1 MTADS
6 IYLVTV
12 TSQAVGGSTE
22 TLCAH
27 VNEPKEPLSIVVTL
41 RTDDRN
47 LTILQQGSIKKDFY
61 KCVRFKFRTVELQDP
76 YSNRIG
82 QWLNRTTSVGILDL
96 SYSMS
101 PEAAQGYY
109 TINAWDDKNQQ
120 ISHGFEI
127 KEYVLPKY
135 EVNIDFPSVITN
147 QDKEVTL
154 KVCAK
159 YTYGKPVLGSVN
171 AEVCGQSYG
180 YYWRRRPLPEMVNT
194 DKTGCGSQVINVTE
208 FGLSSGGSFQVNCNV
223 EESGT
228 GLTMQ
233 GSTSAVFTSDYVSVH
248 FEDTPDTYRP
258 GMAFKGKVVVTNS
271 QSSVMKNVP
280 VILYAQY
287 GEKSVNMTLT
297 TDINGTARFSFN
309 TSSWSELP
317 VELRAH
323 HKEGKEPMDFE
334 AYRYYPS
341 GYHYV
346 RPFHSNSKSFLMLT
360 KAPEKLSC
368 NSDATVTASYIISSS
383 ALKTGQKTLDFFYIV
398 LSRGS
403 MVQNGRL
410 SVNTRK
416 ENKGEL
422 TFLLKNTA
430 GLTPYAQ
437 VVVYTVLPSGETVA
451 DSMDFPIEECLPNK
465 VSLKFSSSTALPGE
479 KTSLNLKASPGSL
492 CSVRAIDQSVLLLR
506 PEAELDAAT
515 VLGML
520 PVQILSGYPYNVEE
534 WEPNHCL
541 KPWEIPAELARR
553 KRSILPMYFPYYVNK
568 NDVYNIFRGVG
579 VKIATNTD
587 VKAPVV
593 CHHYNTLMKESIVDD
608 SGRIDLAGPEIVQP
622 VMGSGS
628 NMKGRAQKIRES
640 FPETWIWDL
649 LSVGKSGSVD
659 VAKTVPDTITKFA
672 AGAFC
677 TSNSGFGVAP
687 KTHLT
692 VFKPFFVSLALPY
705 SVIREETFTLKAT
718 VFNYLPKCIMVK
730 VTLANSPQFTA
741 QPCRGCTYTQC
752 VCSEESQTFQW
763 IVTPSEL
770 GKVNITVRAEAV
782 QSRELCGN
790 EVVTLPDKGRVDA
803 VMQSVLVEAEGTKQ
817 SITQN
822 ELICLTDRPQET
834 SVSLTLPKVFVK
846 GSAKSFVTVLGDLM
860 GRALKN
866 IGDLLAMPYGCGEQ
880 NMLNFAP
887 NIYIL
892 QYLESSGQLTPEIK
906 KRAITFLESGYQ
918 RELTYKHDDG
928 SYSAFGR
935 TGPSGNTW
943 LTAFVMKSFGGAKK
957 YIFIDQAN
965 IDQAKDW
972 LKQHQQENGCF
983 ASVGTLFNNMLKGG
997 VSDEVTLSAYIT
1009 AALLE
1014 LGVPKTDEMVV
1025 NSLRCLKESS
1035 RNVANIYATALL
1047 SYTFTLAGDEPMR
1060 QNLLSTLD
1068 QQAKRQ
1074 GVGRYWTMAGNDQ
1087 PTGSVE
1093 VETSAYVLLALL
1105 SGPTLPGFGLN
1116 YSAGIVHWLSK
1127 QQNAYG
1133 GFSSTQDTVVA
1144 LQALAKYSTAT
1155 YNPEG
1160 SITVTVTSPS
1170 GQRNQFTV
1178 NRNNRLLYQEKQL
1191 QEATG
1196 SYKLRAEGAGC
1207 VFVQFALHYNIPPP
1221 PDSLAFKIN
1230 ANTGVCSNT
1239 RSPAFTLTTTV
1250 GYNGTRAET
1259 NMVIINVRLLSGY
1272 KPDETSLQA
1281 LREDP
1286 TIRRLDLDADRV
1298 IFYLDS
1304 LKKNENKSISLKLVQ
1319 EVPVQNLRPAVV
1331 IVYDYYK
1338 ISAGHQKSV
1347 PYSGSQQQSIQHR
1360 SASLPLLYADT
1371 KPGHRSSENIEMASI
1386 YLVTVTSQA
1395 VGGSTETLCA
1405 QIHEPKEPLSIV
1417 VTLRTDDRNLTIL
1430 QQASIKKD
1438 FYKCVPFKVPLVTA
1452 ESVASVDVAFQT
1464 VELEDPYSNRI
1475 GQWLNQTTR
1484 IGILDLSHS
1493 MSPEAAQG
1501 YYTIN
1506 AWDEK
1511 NQQISHGFEIK
1522 EYVLPKYEV
1531 NINFPS
1537 VITIQDKEVT
1547 LKVCAKYTYGKPVLG
1562 SVNAKVCGQDYG
1574 YYWRRPLPDM
1584 VNVCK
1589 TYSMMTDK
1597 TGCGSQVINVT
1608 EFGLSSGG
1616 SFQVNCNV
1624 EESGT
1629 GLNMKGSTSAVFTS
1643 DYISVHF
1650 EDTPDT
1656 YRPGM
1661 AFKGKV
1667 VVTNPQSSLMKNEP
1681 VVVYAFYGDK
1691 KVNVTL
1697 TTDINGTARFSF
1709 NTSDW
1714 STLPVELWA
1723 YHRGGK
1729 KRTDFEAFTYYP
1741 SSYLYVLSRGSMVQ
1755 NDRLSVSVNNGK
1767 ENKGELTF
1775 TLKKTAA
1782 LTPYAQVVVY
1792 TVLPNRETVAD
1803 SMDFPIEECLPN
1815 KVSLQFSSPTAL
1827 PGEKTSLNLKANP
1840 GSLCSVRAIDQSVL
1854 LLRPEA
1860 ELDAAAAFRLLP
1872 FQSLS
1877 GYPYEVDE
1885 WEPYPCLYPW
1895 EEIIPFAEPARRK
1908 RSLFRPYY
1916 GNRNDVYNIFR
1927 AVGIKIATNSDIKE
1941 LRICQYGDMS
1951 IGGRDVMED
1960 MKIASSGIGLDPN
1973 VEKHSENMRK
1983 FFPETWIWDLI
1994 SVGQSGSVDV
2004 AKTVPDAITKW
2015 AAGAFCTSRVGFGV
2029 APKTNLTAFK
2039 PFFVS
2044 LALPYSVIREET
2056 FTLKATVFNYLPKC
2070 IMVKVTLAGSPQFTA
2085 QPCKDCTYTQ
2095 CVCSEESQTFQWIV
2109 TPSDLGKVNITVR
2122 AEAVQSRELCGNEVV
2137 TFPDKGRID
2146 TVMQSILV
2154 AAEGTKQSISQ
2165 NEAIC
2170 VTDCPQETSVSLT
2183 LPKVFVKDSAKSFIT
2198 VLGDLMGRAL
2208 KNIGDLLAMPYG
2220 CGEQNM
2226 LNFAPNI
2233 YILQYLESSGQ
2244 LTPEI
2249 KKRAITF
2256 LQSGYQGQL
2265 KYKHYDGSYSAF
2277 GTSDPSGNTWLTAFV
2292 MKSFGGAKKYI
2303 FIDQTNIDQA
2313 KNWLKRRQQENG
2325 CFASVGKL
2333 YHIGMM
2339 GGVNDEVT
2347 LSAYIT
2353 AALLELGVQKT
2364 DEMVAKSLACLKQ
2377 SSLNITNTY
2386 VTALLSYT
2394 FTLAGDEQMR
2404 QNLLSKLDKQAKRE
2418 GVGRYWTL
2426 TNNVQP
2432 TGSVEVETSAYV
2444 LLALLSG
2451 PTLPGFGLNYS
2462 VGIVHWLTKNQN
2474 AYGGFSST
2482 QDTVVALQ
2490 ALAKYSASTYNPEG
2504 SITVTVTSPSGQN
2517 NQFTVN
2523 QNNRLLYQEKQLQE
2537 ATGTYKLRAEGKG
2550 CVFVQFA
2557 LHYNIPPPP
2566 DSLAFKINAST
2577 GVCSDTRN
2585 PAFTLTTTA
2594 RYSGTRAET
2603 NMVIINVRLLSGYKP
2618 DETSLQALRED
2629 PTIKRL
2635 DLDADHVFFYLDS
2648 LKKNQKSISLQL
2660 AQEVPVQNLKPAV
2673 VIVYDYYKIIYPKQ
2687 FQYQVPVVTVESVA
2701 SVDVVIRGNKTSLNK
2716 TTNIVINPPSN
2727 LLFIQSDK
2735 PIYKPGQTIK
2745 FRIVSLDSNF
2755 LPRNQM
2761 FRTVEL
2767 QDPYSNRIGQWLNRT
2782 TRIGILDLS
2791 HSMSPEAAQGYYTIN
2806 AWDDKNQQISH
2817 GFEIKEYVLPKYEV
2831 NIDFPSVITNQ
2842 DKEVTL
2848 KVCAKY
2854 TYGKPV
2860 LGSVNAKTGKTGCGS
2875 QLINVTEFGLS
2886 SGGSFQ
2892 VNCNVEESG
2901 TGITMQ
2907 GSTSGVIIHDYI
2919 SVHFE
2924 DTVDTYRP
2932 GMIFKGKVMVT
2943 NSQSRPMKN
2952 EPVIVY
2958 AHYGGNNVN
2967 VTLTTDIN
2975 GTGHFSF
2982 NTSDWAEQNVQL
2994 QVLSRG
3000 RSVRMGSLSVS
3011 VNTGK
3016 ENKGELTF
3024 LLKNTAGLTPYA
3036 QVVVYTVLP
3045 NRETVADSMNF
3056 PIEECLPNKVSLNVS
3071 SPTALPGEKISLNL
3085 KANPGSLC
3093 SVRAIDQSVLLLRP
3107 EAELNTEFVF
3117 RMLPVQILS
3126 GYPYNIEEL
3135 EPYPCRYPWEVIP
3148 FAEPARRKRSRI
3160 YYPYYDNKNDVYNI
3174 FKAVGIK
3181 IATNSDVKAPVV
3193 CRYYN
3198 TFKKESIMD
3207 NGGSLGFDVENSMR
3221 VNMPVPDVVLPPK
3234 VEERTENIRKS
3245 FLETWIW
3252 DLIPVGKSGSVDI
3265 AKTVP
3270 DTITKWAA
3278 GAFCTSNAGFGVAPK
3293 TDLIAFKPFF
3303 VSLTLPYSVIREETF
3318 TLKATV
3324 FNYLPKCIMVKVT
3337 LADSPQFTAQPC
3349 KGCTYTQ
3356 CVCSEES
3363 QTFQWIVTPS
3373 ELGKVNIT
3381 VRAEA
3386 VKSQELCGNEV
3397 VTLPDK
3403 GRVDAVMQSVLVQAE
3418 GTKQSVTQN
3427 ELICLTDGPYN
3438 TSVSLTLPKVF
3449 VKDSAKCF
3457 ITVLGDLMG
3466 RALKNIAD
3474 LLAMPYG
3481 CGEQNMLVFAP
3492 NIYILQYLESSGQL
3506 TPEIKNR
3513 AITFLQSGY
3522 QRELTYKHYDGSYS
3536 AFGMSDPSGN
3546 TWWVWL
3552 TAFVMKSF
3560 GGAKKYIFIDQT
3572 NIDQAKDWLKRQQKE
3587 NGCFASVGT
3596 LYHIDMMGGVNDEVS
3611 LSAYITAALLEL
3623 GIPNTN
3629 EMVAKS
3635 LVCLKEYSRNIT
3647 NTYVTALLS
3656 YTFTLAGDE
3665 QMRQNLLSK
3674 LDQQASREGVGRYWT
3689 MANNAQPTG
3698 SVEVETSAYVLLA
3711 LLSGP
3716 TLPGFGLDYSAGI
3729 VHWLTKKQNAYG
3741 GFSSTQDTVVA
3752 LQALAKYSAAI
3763 YNPEGTITVTVT
3775 SPSGQRIQFTV
3786 NRNNRLLYQE
3796 KQLQEATGTYKLRAE
3811 GKGCV
3816 FVQFALH
3823 YNIPP
3828 PPDSLAF
3835 KISASTVCNN
3845 TVNPAFTLN
3854 TTVRYDGT
3862 RAETNMVI
3870 INVRLLS
3877 GYKPDETSLQ
3887 ALREDPTIKRL
3898 DLDADHVFFY
3908 LDSLKKNQ
3916 VKSISLKLVQEVPVQ
3931 NLKPAV
3937 VIVYDY
3943 YKTSE
3948 MSVID
3953 YTSPCA

>member
-1 MTADS
+1 M
-6 IYLVTV
+6 
-12 TSQAVGGSTE
+12 
-22 TLCAH
+22 
-27 VNEPKEPLSIVVTL
+27 
-41 RTDDRN
+41 
-47 LTILQQGSIKKDFY
+47 IKKIVIVGLCESLNVFL
-61 KCVRFKFRTVELQDP
+61 CV
-76 YSNRIG
+76 
-82 QWLNRTTSVGILDL
+82 
-96 SYSMS
+96 
-101 PEAAQGYY
+101 
-109 TINAWDDKNQQ
+109 
-120 ISHGFEI
+120 
-127 KEYVLPKY
+127 
-135 EVNIDFPSVITN
+135 
-147 QDKEVTL
+147 
-154 KVCAK
+154 
-159 YTYGKPVLGSVN
+159 
-171 AEVCGQSYG
+171 
-180 YYWRRRPLPEMVNT
+180 
-194 DKTGCGSQVINVTE
+194 
-208 FGLSSGGSFQVNCNV
+208 LSSF
-223 EESGT
+223 
-228 GLTMQ
+228 
-233 GSTSAVFTSDYVSVH
+233 
-248 FEDTPDTYRP
+248 
-258 GMAFKGKVVVTNS
+258 
-271 QSSVMKNVP
+271 
-280 VILYAQY
+280 
-287 GEKSVNMTLT
+287 
-297 TDINGTARFSFN
+297 
-309 TSSWSELP
+309 
-317 VELRAH
+317 
-323 HKEGKEPMDFE
+323 
-334 AYRYYPS
+334 
-341 GYHYV
+341 
-346 RPFHSNSKSFLMLT
+346 
-360 KAPEKLSC
+360 
-368 NSDATVTASYIISSS
+368 
-383 ALKTGQKTLDFFYIV
+383 
-398 LSRGS
+398 
-403 MVQNGRL
+403 
-410 SVNTRK
+410 
-416 ENKGEL
+416 
-422 TFLLKNTA
+422 
-430 GLTPYAQ
+430 
-437 VVVYTVLPSGETVA
+437 
-451 DSMDFPIEECLPNK
+451 
-465 VSLKFSSSTALPGE
+465 
-479 KTSLNLKASPGSL
+479 
-492 CSVRAIDQSVLLLR
+492 
-506 PEAELDAAT
+506 
-515 VLGML
+515 
-520 PVQILSGYPYNVEE
+520 
-534 WEPNHCL
+534 
-541 KPWEIPAELARR
+541 
-553 KRSILPMYFPYYVNK
+553 
-568 NDVYNIFRGVG
+568 
-579 VKIATNTD
+579 
-587 VKAPVV
+587 
-593 CHHYNTLMKESIVDD
+593 
-608 SGRIDLAGPEIVQP
+608 
-622 VMGSGS
+622 
-628 NMKGRAQKIRES
+628 
-640 FPETWIWDL
+640 
-649 LSVGKSGSVD
+649 
-659 VAKTVPDTITKFA
+659 
-672 AGAFC
+672 
-677 TSNSGFGVAP
+677 
-687 KTHLT
+687 
-692 VFKPFFVSLALPY
+692 
-705 SVIREETFTLKAT
+705 
-718 VFNYLPKCIMVK
+718 
-730 VTLANSPQFTA
+730 
-741 QPCRGCTYTQC
+741 
-752 VCSEESQTFQW
+752 
-763 IVTPSEL
+763 
-770 GKVNITVRAEAV
+770 
-782 QSRELCGN
+782 
-790 EVVTLPDKGRVDA
+790 
-803 VMQSVLVEAEGTKQ
+803 
-817 SITQN
+817 
-822 ELICLTDRPQET
+822 
-834 SVSLTLPKVFVK
+834 
-846 GSAKSFVTVLGDLM
+846 
-860 GRALKN
+860 
-866 IGDLLAMPYGCGEQ
+866 
-880 NMLNFAP
+880 
-887 NIYIL
+887 
-892 QYLESSGQLTPEIK
+892 
-906 KRAITFLESGYQ
+906 
-918 RELTYKHDDG
+918 
-928 SYSAFGR
+928 
-935 TGPSGNTW
+935 
-943 LTAFVMKSFGGAKK
+943 
-957 YIFIDQAN
+957 
-965 IDQAKDW
+965 
-972 LKQHQQENGCF
+972 
-983 ASVGTLFNNMLKGG
+983 
-997 VSDEVTLSAYIT
+997 
-1009 AALLE
+1009 
-1014 LGVPKTDEMVV
+1014 
-1025 NSLRCLKESS
+1025 
-1035 RNVANIYATALL
+1035 
-1047 SYTFTLAGDEPMR
+1047 
-1060 QNLLSTLD
+1060 
-1068 QQAKRQ
+1068 
-1074 GVGRYWTMAGNDQ
+1074 
-1087 PTGSVE
+1087 
-1093 VETSAYVLLALL
+1093 
-1105 SGPTLPGFGLN
+1105 
-1116 YSAGIVHWLSK
+1116 
-1127 QQNAYG
+1127 
-1133 GFSSTQDTVVA
+1133 
-1144 LQALAKYSTAT
+1144 
-1155 YNPEG
+1155 
-1160 SITVTVTSPS
+1160 
-1170 GQRNQFTV
+1170 
-1178 NRNNRLLYQEKQL
+1178 
-1191 QEATG
+1191 
-1196 SYKLRAEGAGC
+1196 
-1207 VFVQFALHYNIPPP
+1207 
-1221 PDSLAFKIN
+1221 
-1230 ANTGVCSNT
+1230 
-1239 RSPAFTLTTTV
+1239 
-1250 GYNGTRAET
+1250 
-1259 NMVIINVRLLSGY
+1259 
-1272 KPDETSLQA
+1272 
-1281 LREDP
+1281 
-1286 TIRRLDLDADRV
+1286 
-1298 IFYLDS
+1298 
-1304 LKKNENKSISLKLVQ
+1304 
-1319 EVPVQNLRPAVV
+1319 
-1331 IVYDYYK
+1331 
-1338 ISAGHQKSV
+1338 
-1347 PYSGSQQQSIQHR
+1347 
-1360 SASLPLLYADT
+1360 
-1371 KPGHRSSENIEMASI
+1371 SI

-1452 ESVASVDVAFQT
+1452 ESVASVDVAVRGGKISLNKTTKILINLPKNLLFIQSDKPIYKPGQTIKIRIVSLDSKFLPRNQVFQT

-1741 SSYLYVLSRGSMVQ
+1741 SSYLYVRPFYSKSKSFLILTKAPEKLSCNSDATVTASYIIQGGALKTGQKTLDFFYIVLSRGSMVQ

-2095 CVCSEESQTFQWIV
+2095 CVCSEESQTFQWI
-2109 TPSDLGKVNITVR
+2109 
-2122 AEAVQSRELCGNEVV
+2122 SRELCGNEVV

-2517 NQFTVN
+2517 NQFT
-2523 QNNRLLYQEKQLQE
+2523 
-2537 ATGTYKLRAEGKG
+2537 
-2550 CVFVQFA
+2550 FA

-2648 LKKNQKSISLQL
+2648 LKKNQVKSISLQL

-2673 VIVYDYYKIIYPKQ
+2673 VIVYDYYKISIIYLVTVNSQAVGGSTETLCAHVHEPKEPLSIVVTLRTDNRNLTILQ
-2687 FQYQVPVVTVESVA
+2687 QASIKKDYYRCVLFKVPVVTVESVA

-2716 TTNIVINPPSN
+2716 TTKITSLSTSLDKQVIQT
-2727 LLFIQSDK
+2727 LF
-2735 PIYKPGQTIK
+2735 K

-2767 QDPYSNRIGQWLNRT
+2767 QDPYSNRIGQWLNQT

-2854 TYGKPV
+2854 TYDKPV
-2860 LGSVNAKTGKTGCGS
+2860 LGSVNAKVCVQNYNYYYYRPGFPNKHDVCKKYSMMTGKTGCGS

-2958 AHYGGNNVN
+2958 AHYGGKNVN

-2982 NTSDWAEQNVQL
+2982 NTSDWSEQNVQL
-2994 QVLSRG
+2994 QAIHKGSYHYVRPFHSNSKSFLMLTKAPEKLSCNSDATVKISYIIQGSALKRGQKTLNFFYIVLSRG
-3000 RSVRMGSLSVS
+3000 RIVQHGCLFVS
-3011 VNTGK
+3011 VNTGNSAGTQIFYISNHLSKHIFMLCIHCASFCAFFVFKNAPSFIK
-3016 ENKGELTF
+3016 EIKGELTIT
-3024 LLKNTAGLTPYA
+3024 LENMTTLAPYA

-3045 NRETVADSMNF
+3045 SGENVANYTDIPIQDCLLLCIFLLLSMCDESMPVLLQMTSRF
-3056 PIEECLPNKVSLNVS
+3056 SHL
-3071 SPTALPGEKISLNL
+3071 TTLPGEKISLNL
-3085 KANPGSLC
+3085 KASPGSLC
-3093 SVRAIDQSVLLLRP
+3093 SVRAIDQSLLLLRP
-3107 EAELNTEFVF
+3107 EAELDAATVFRKLPVKNLSGCPYNTE
-3117 RMLPVQILS
+3117 
-3126 GYPYNIEEL
+3126 
-3135 EPYPCRYPWEVIP
+3135 EPYTC
-3148 FAEPARRKRSRI
+3148 
-3160 YYPYYDNKNDVYNI
+3160 PYSYFPHYGNRNDIYNI
-3174 FKAVGIK
+3174 FTVRYTTSPTYYFRELPVSCPSLYTLHPTTIGITIVTNAEVPAVYDIYK
-3181 IATNSDVKAPVV
+3181 YMLKKEPAPVYDV
-3193 CRYYN
+3193 GQLN
-3198 TFKKESIMD
+3198 MAKLW
-3207 NGGSLGFDVENSMR
+3207 LGFGSNVEK
-3221 VNMPVPDVVLPPK
+3221 PTQK
-3234 VEERTENIRKS
+3234 IRS
-3245 FLETWIW
+3245 FSPETWIW
-3252 DLIPVGKSGSVDI
+3252 DLVPVGKSGSVDI

-3270 DTITKWAA
+3270 DTITTWAA
-3278 GAFCTSNAGFGVAPK
+3278 VAFCTSPAGFVVTPK
-3293 TDLIAFKPFF
+3293 TYVTAFKPFF
-3303 VSLTLPYSVIREETF
+3303 VSLNLPYSVIREETF

-3324 FNYLPKCIMVKVT
+3324 FNYLTKCIMVKVT
-3337 LADSPQFTAQPC
+3337 LANSPQFTAQPC
-3349 KGCTYTQ
+3349 RGCTYTQ

-3363 QTFQWIVTPS
+3363 QTFQWTVTPS

-3403 GRVDAVMQSVLVQAE
+3403 GRIDTVMQSVLVESSFCASRQD
-3418 GTKQSVTQN
+3418 KLQ
-3427 ELICLTDGPYN
+3427 
-3438 TSVSLTLPKVF
+3438 
-3449 VKDSAKCF
+3449 
-3457 ITVLGDLMG
+3457 
-3466 RALKNIAD
+3466 LKNISDGKKA
-3474 LLAMPYG
+3474 
-3481 CGEQNMLVFAP
+3481 F
-3492 NIYILQYLESSGQL
+3492 SS
-3506 TPEIKNR
+3506 
-3513 AITFLQSGY
+3513 
-3522 QRELTYKHYDGSYS
+3522 
-3536 AFGMSDPSGN
+3536 
-3546 TWWVWL
+3546 
-3552 TAFVMKSF
+3552 
-3560 GGAKKYIFIDQT
+3560 
-3572 NIDQAKDWLKRQQKE
+3572 
-3587 NGCFASVGT
+3587 
-3596 LYHIDMMGGVNDEVS
+3596 
-3611 LSAYITAALLEL
+3611 
-3623 GIPNTN
+3623 
-3629 EMVAKS
+3629 
-3635 LVCLKEYSRNIT
+3635 
-3647 NTYVTALLS
+3647 
-3656 YTFTLAGDE
+3656 
-3665 QMRQNLLSK
+3665 
-3674 LDQQASREGVGRYWT
+3674 
-3689 MANNAQPTG
+3689 MANMDSLWWI
-3698 SVEVETSAYVLLA
+3698 SVCASERIYNIFRKHEKKKKKKKE
-3711 LLSGP
+3711 
-3716 TLPGFGLDYSAGI
+3716 
-3729 VHWLTKKQNAYG
+3729 TKK
-3741 GFSSTQDTVVA
+3741 
-3752 LQALAKYSAAI
+3752 K
-3763 YNPEGTITVTVT
+3763 EVT
-3775 SPSGQRIQFTV
+3775 
-3786 NRNNRLLYQE
+3786 
-3796 KQLQEATGTYKLRAE
+3796 K
-3811 GKGCV
+3811 
-3816 FVQFALH
+3816 
-3823 YNIPP
+3823 
-3828 PPDSLAF
+3828 
-3835 KISASTVCNN
+3835 
-3845 TVNPAFTLN
+3845 
-3854 TTVRYDGT
+3854 
-3862 RAETNMVI
+3862 
-3870 INVRLLS
+3870 
-3877 GYKPDETSLQ
+3877 
-3887 ALREDPTIKRL
+3887 
-3898 DLDADHVFFY
+3898 
-3908 LDSLKKNQ
+3908 
-3916 VKSISLKLVQEVPVQ
+3916 
-3931 NLKPAV
+3931 
-3937 VIVYDY
+3937 
-3943 YKTSE
+3943 
-3948 MSVID
+3948 
-3953 YTSPCA
+3953 